1 MNKKTTNKNMV
12 LYNSIGKGY
21 SHSRKPDQRIVQ
33 YLINLLDLP
42 LGSVIADIGAGTG
55 NYSNAI
61 AEKGYQVIAI
71 EPSSIMRSQA
81 VDHPHVRWL
90 SAKAEKIPL
99 PDNSADGAII
109 ILALH
114 HFSNRLAAT
123 QEINRLVGDGKI
135 VIFAFE
141 QSKIPSFWL
150 TDYFPYFI
158 RDTKDTF
165 PPIEIIAAEIRQI
178 THKTVEIINFPLPK
192 DIKDLFAAAGWNRPE
207 LYLDPNVREGISSFV
222 KMPIEEKE
230 KGIKQ
235 LTEDLNNGN
244 WDKKY
249 GKLKT
254 QESYDAGYRFL
265 VIGN

>member
-1 MNKKTTNKNMV
+1 MT
-12 LYNSIGKGY
+12 LYNSIGQGY
-21 SHSRKPDQRIVQ
+21 NHSRKPDRRIVR
-33 YLINLLDLP
+33 YLIDLLDLP

-61 AEKGYQVIAI
+61 AEKKYHVIAI
-71 EPSSIMRSQA
+71 EPSSIMSSQA
-81 VDHPHVRWL
+81 VAHPHVRWL

-99 PDNSADGAII
+99 PDNSVDGAII
-109 ILALH
+109 VLALH
-114 HFSNRLAAT
+114 HFSSRLAAI

-158 RDTKDTF
+158 RDTKDSF

-178 THKTVEIINFPLPK
+178 TQKNAEIINFSLPK

-207 LYLDPNVREGISSFV
+207 LYLDPNVREGISSFA

-230 KGIKQ
+230 QGIKQ
-235 LTEDLNNGN
+235 LTEDLHNGS
-244 WDKKY
+244 WDQKY
-249 GKLKT
+249 GELRT